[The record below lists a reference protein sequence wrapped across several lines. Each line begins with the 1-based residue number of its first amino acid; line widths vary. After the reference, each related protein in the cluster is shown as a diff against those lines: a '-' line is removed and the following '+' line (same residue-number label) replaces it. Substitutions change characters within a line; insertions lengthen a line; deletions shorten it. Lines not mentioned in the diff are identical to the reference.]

1 MSISAVPAV
10 SPTFNNGSE
19 LGRLVSAF
27 DWSTTPL
34 GPLEHWPISLRTA
47 VNLVLDSRHPMWM
60 SWGPRA
66 TFLYN
71 DAYVQVLGPAKH
83 PWALG
88 RPAEEV
94 WAEIWDVCGPLAD
107 KVFQHG
113 EASFVDDVQLFM
125 TRGDF
130 LEETYYSFSYSPIRD
145 ETGHVAGLFCPSAET
160 THKVLNAR
168 RLRTLSEL
176 AAKSLVERSVGAA
189 CDSAID
195 TLAKNPDD
203 VPFALLYWIDP
214 VHRRAVLNRST
225 GVANEDD
232 KYATP
237 ILDLD
242 AGSTLW
248 PVQEVVETC
257 QPRVVCIEPCES
269 LPFGPAAR
277 PIVEAVLLPVMCGG
291 QDQPTAVLI
300 SGVNPTRRLDEE
312 YRTFFNLIASN
323 VGAAIHNARA
333 VEEEHERLQRLAELD
348 RAKTAFFSNVSHEF
362 RTPLTL
368 MMGPLEDA
376 LADAD
381 APLPLTQKERVQA
394 AHRNSLRLLRLV
406 NTLLDFSRIEAG
418 RTKAKFCPTD
428 LAMLTA
434 ELASTFRSALNRAS
448 LKLTV
453 DCAALSEPV
462 FVDREMWEKIVLNLL
477 SNAFK
482 FTFDGGVEVRLR
494 ATPQGAELAVKD
506 TGVGVPPEQL
516 PKLFERFH
524 RIEGQRSR
532 THEGSGIG
540 LALIMELV
548 RLHHGK
554 IHADSQL
561 HEGTTFTVTIP
572 FGSRHLPPDQ
582 IYGAAANSVR
592 SGERSQ
598 AFVQEALTWLSDD
611 GVGLQEYHD
620 AAAGDDLAQVH
631 GSRLLLADDN
641 ADMRRYVSRLLS
653 KHLQV
658 ESVPDGAA
666 ALTAIRSHR
675 PDLVLT
681 DVMMPELDGF
691 GLLKAI
697 RADAELRDLP
707 VIMLSARAGEE
718 ARIEGLDAGADDYL
732 IKPFSARELTARV
745 HANLKLANVRR
756 QSMAA
761 LAESEQRFRNMAEN
775 SPVMMWITDAEGQC
789 IYLNRSWYDFTGQ
802 TEAEALG
809 LGWTNAIHTD
819 DRDATTRTFMESSGE
834 HKEFRMEYRLRRHDG
849 EYRWA
854 IDAASPRVN
863 GEGEFLGYI
872 GSVIDITE
880 RKQAEETLLNLNET
894 LKQRVEA
901 EMEARGDAEKAL
913 RQAQKMESLG
923 QLTGGIAHDFNNMLN
938 VVIGNLDMLLR
949 RLARG
954 DANVQRFASFALDGA
969 TRAAQLT
976 ERLLAFARQQPLRL
990 EPINANKLV
999 AGMSDLLHRTLGETI
1014 CTETVLA
1021 GGLWKI
1027 HTDAN
1032 QLESAILNLAVN
1044 ARDAMPEGGKLTV
1057 ETANAHLD
1065 DSYAAQHAGVPQGQY
1080 VMIAVTDTGCGMSSD
1095 IIQKAFDPFFTT
1107 KSVGK
1112 GTGLGLS
1119 QVYGFVHQSGGHVKI
1134 YSEIGQG
1141 TTVKIYLARFYGGT
1155 EDVLPNA
1162 RFTPA
1167 LSGAGT
1173 TILVVEDEE
1182 SVRHVSVEALK
1193 ELGYDVLEANGAAMA
1208 LGLLD
1213 QHPEISIM
1221 FTDVVMPEVNGRMLA
1236 DEARQRRPNLKVLFT
1251 TGYTRNAIVHNG
1263 VLDPGVHLI
1272 GKPFNLEQLARKLA
1286 EIKDA

>member
-1 MSISAVPAV
+1 MAISAAPSA
-10 SPTFNNGSE
+10 SPIFNNGSE

-27 DWSTTPL
+27 DWSKTPL
-34 GPLEHWPISLRTA
+34 GPLERWPTSLRTA

-107 KVFQHG
+107 KVFRHG

-125 TRGDF
+125 SRGDF

-145 ETGHVAGLFCPSAET
+145 ETGRVAGLFCPSAET

-176 AAKSLVERSVGAA
+176 AAKALVERSVETA
-189 CDSAID
+189 CASAID
-195 TLAKNPDD
+195 TLAKNSDD
-203 VPFALLYWIDP
+203 VPFALLYWIDAE
-214 VHRRAVLNRST
+214 HRRAVLNRST
-225 GVANEDD
+225 GVTDGADEC
-232 KYATP
+232 AAP
-237 ILDLD
+237 SLDLD
-242 AGSTLW
+242 VASAFW
-248 PVQEVVETC
+248 PVREVVETC
-257 QPRVVCIEPCES
+257 QPRSVRIEPCDS
-269 LPFGPAAR
+269 LPLGPAAR
-277 PIVEAVLLPVMCGG
+277 PIVEAVLVPIMSGG

-300 SGVNPTRRLDEE
+300 GGVNSTRRLDEE
-312 YRTFFNLIASN
+312 YRTFFNLIASH
-323 VGAAIHNARA
+323 VATAIHNARA
-333 VEEEHERLQRLAELD
+333 VEEERERLQRLAELD

-376 LADAD
+376 LADSD
-381 APLPLTQKERVQA
+381 APLPITQKERLQA

-418 RTKAKFCPTD
+418 RTKAKFRPTD
-428 LAMLTA
+428 LARLTA
-434 ELASTFRSALNRAS
+434 ELASTFRSALTRAS
-448 LKLTV
+448 LSLNV
-453 DCAALSEPV
+453 DCPPLPEPV
-462 FVDREMWEKIVLNLL
+462 FVDRDMWEKIVLNLL

-482 FTFDGGVEVRLR
+482 FTFEGGVDVSLR
-494 ATPQGAELAVKD
+494 TTPRGAELKVKD

-524 RIEGQRSR
+524 RIDGQRSR

-540 LALIMELV
+540 LALILELV

-554 IHADSQL
+554 IHADSRVN
-561 HEGTTFTVTIP
+561 EGTTFTVIIP
-572 FGSRHLPPDQ
+572 FGSQHLPADQ
-582 IYGAAANSVR
+582 IYDATADSV
-592 SGERSQ
+592 GNVERSQ
-598 AFVQEALTWLSDD
+598 AFVQEALTWLSDE
-611 GVGLQEYHD
+611 GLGIQEYHD
-620 AAAGDDLAQVH
+620 ASAGDDLAQVE

-641 ADMRRYVSRLLS
+641 ADMRQYVSRFLS
-653 KHLQV
+653 KHLHV
-658 ESVPDGAA
+658 EAVADGAA
-666 ALTAIRSHR
+666 ALAAIRAHR

-697 RADAELRDLP
+697 REDPELRDLP

-745 HANLKLANVRR
+745 HANLKLANVRKEG
-756 QSMAA
+756 MAA
-761 LAESEQRFRNMAEN
+761 LAESERRFRNMAEN
-775 SPVMMWITDAEGQC
+775 SPVMMWITDADGRC
-789 IYLNRSWYDFTGQ
+789 IYLNKSWYDFTGQ
-802 TEAEALG
+802 TEAQALG
-809 LGWTNAIHTD
+809 LGWTKAVHRD
-819 DRDATTRTFMESSGE
+819 DRDSAARTFMESSGE
-834 HKEFRMEYRLRRHDG
+834 HKDFRVEYRLRRHDG

-854 IDAASPRVN
+854 IDAASPRFD
-863 GEGEFLGYI
+863 GKGEFLGYI

-880 RKQAEETLLNLNET
+880 RKRAEETLMNLNET

-901 EMEARGDAEKAL
+901 EIGARGDAEKAL
-913 RQAQKMESLG
+913 RQAQKMEALG

-954 DANVQRFASFALDGA
+954 DANVQRFASFALEGA

-990 EPINANKLV
+990 EPVNANKLV
-999 AGMSDLLHRTLGETI
+999 AGMSDLMHRTLGETI
-1014 CTETVLA
+1014 RTETVLA
-1021 GGLWKI
+1021 GGLWQI
-1027 HTDAN
+1027 QTDGN

-1065 DSYAAQHAGVPQGQY
+1065 DIYAAQQAGVPQGQY

-1095 IIQKAFDPFFTT
+1095 TIQKAFDPFFTT

-1119 QVYGFVHQSGGHVKI
+1119 QVHGFVHQSGGYVKI

-1141 TTVKIYLARFYGGT
+1141 TTVKIYLPRFYGGL
-1155 EDVLPNA
+1155 EDA
-1162 RFTPA
+1162 RAHVRFAPA

-1213 QHPEISIM
+1213 QHPEIEIM

-1286 EIKDA
+1286 EIRDV

>member
-1 MSISAVPAV
+1 MPPSDASSTRPR
-10 SPTFNNGSE
+10 FNNGSE
-19 LGRLVSAF
+19 LGRLISAF
-27 DWSTTPL
+27 DWSRTPL
-34 GPLEHWPISLRTA
+34 GPLDQWPQSLRTA
-47 VNLVLDSRHPMWM
+47 VHLVLDSRHPMWM
-60 SWGPRA
+60 GWGPAA

-94 WAEIWDVCGPLAD
+94 WAEIWDVCGPLAE
-107 KVFQHG
+107 KVFLHG

-125 TRGDF
+125 SRGDF
-130 LEETYYSFSYSPIRD
+130 IEETYYSFSYSPIRD
-145 ETGHVAGLFCPSAET
+145 ETGRVAGLFCPSAET

-176 AAKSLVERSVGAA
+176 AAKALVERSVEAA
-189 CDSAID
+189 CASGID
-195 TLAKNPDD
+195 TLAKNPED

-214 VHRRAVLNRST
+214 VQRQAVLRRST
-225 GVANEDD
+225 GLARDD
-232 KYATP
+232 EECAAP
-237 ILDLD
+237 VLDLD
-242 AGSTLW
+242 AGGMMW
-248 PVQEVVETC
+248 PVREVVESC
-257 QPRVVCIEPCES
+257 QPRSIRIEPCKS
-269 LPFGPAAR
+269 LPPGPAGR
-277 PIVEAVLLPVMCGG
+277 PIIEAVLVPVMSGG
-291 QDQPTAVLI
+291 QEQPTAVLI
-300 SGVNPTRRLDEE
+300 GGVNPTRRLDEE
-312 YRTFFNLIASN
+312 YRTFFNLIASH
-323 VGAAIHNARA
+323 VATAIHNARA
-333 VEEEHERLQRLAELD
+333 VEEERERLQKLAELD

-376 LADAD
+376 LAEAD
-381 APLPLTQKERVQA
+381 ASLPLAQKERLQT

-418 RTKAKFCPTD
+418 RTKAKFQPTD

-434 ELASTFRSALNRAS
+434 ELTSTFRSALSRAS
-448 LKLTV
+448 LELVV
-453 DCAALSEPV
+453 DCRPLPEPV

-482 FTFDGGVEVRLR
+482 FTFQGGVRVGLR
-494 ATPQGAELAVKD
+494 ATALGAELTVQD
-506 TGVGVPPEQL
+506 TGVGVPPEEL

-524 RIEGQRSR
+524 RIEGQKSR

-554 IHADSQL
+554 IHADSRVN
-561 HEGTTFTVTIP
+561 EGTTFTVTLP
-572 FGSRHLPPDQ
+572 FGSQHLPADQ
-582 IYGAAANSVR
+582 IYDASTDRANT
-592 SGERSQ
+592 GERSQ
-598 AFVQEALTWLSDD
+598 AFVQEALTWLATDAP
-611 GVGLQEYHD
+611 GVRDYHD
-620 AAAGDDLAQVH
+620 DSALDDLAQVE
-631 GSRLLLADDN
+631 GSRVLLADDN
-641 ADMRRYVSRLLS
+641 ADMRQYVSRLLS
-653 KHLQV
+653 KHLRV
-658 ESVPDGAA
+658 EAVADGAA
-666 ALTAIRSHR
+666 ALAAIRANR

-697 RADAELRDLP
+697 REDPELRALP

-756 QSMAA
+756 ESMAA

-789 IYLNRSWYDFTGQ
+789 TYLNRSWYDFTGQ
-802 TEAEALG
+802 AEADCLG
-809 LGWTNAIHTD
+809 LGWTKAIHPD
-819 DRDATTRTFMESSGE
+819 DRDAVERTFTEASAAR
-834 HKEFRMEYRLRRHDG
+834 KEFRIEYRLRRHDG

-854 IDAASPRVN
+854 IDAASPRLS
-863 GEGEFLGYI
+863 GDSEFLGYI

-880 RKQAEETLLNLNET
+880 RKQAEEALLNLNET
-894 LKQRVEA
+894 LKQRVDA
-901 EMEARGDAEKAL
+901 EIAARADAEKAL

-938 VVIGNLDMLLR
+938 VVIGNLDMLIR

-954 DANVQRFASFALDGA
+954 DSNVQRFASFALDGA

-990 EPINANKLV
+990 EPVNANKLV

-1014 CTETVLA
+1014 RTETVLS

-1044 ARDAMPEGGKLTV
+1044 ARDAMPDGGKLTV

-1065 DSYAAQHAGVPQGQY
+1065 DIYAAMHAGVPQGQY

-1095 IIQKAFDPFFTT
+1095 VIQKAFDPFFTT

-1119 QVYGFVHQSGGHVKI
+1119 QVHGFVHQSGGHVKI
-1134 YSEIGQG
+1134 YSEVGQG
-1141 TTVKIYLARFYGGT
+1141 TTVKIYLPRFYGASEEVET
-1155 EDVLPNA
+1155 NT

-1167 LSGAGT
+1167 FSGSGT

-1182 SVRHVSVEALK
+1182 SVRHVSVEALN
-1193 ELGYDVLEANGAAMA
+1193 ELGYNVLEANGAAMA
-1208 LGLLD
+1208 LQLLD
-1213 QHPEISIM
+1213 QHPDISIM
-1221 FTDVVMPEVNGRMLA
+1221 FTDVVMPEINGRMLA

-1286 EIKDA
+1286 ELRDA

>member
-1 MSISAVPAV
+1 MSISAAPSARRI
-10 SPTFNNGSE
+10 FNNGSE

-34 GPLEHWPISLRTA
+34 GPLEGWPTSLRTA

-60 SWGPRA
+60 GWGPQA

-88 RPAEEV
+88 SPAQEV

-107 KVFQHG
+107 KVFRHG

-125 TRGDF
+125 SRGDF

-145 ETGHVAGLFCPSAET
+145 ETGRVAGLFCPSAET

-176 AAKSLVERSVGAA
+176 AAKALVERSVHTA
-189 CDSAID
+189 CASAID
-195 TLAKNPDD
+195 TLGKNSQD

-214 VHRRAVLNRST
+214 VHRRAVLNRSS
-225 GVANEDD
+225 GIAEGIDEC
-232 KYATP
+232 ATP
-237 ILDLD
+237 VLDLD
-242 AGSTLW
+242 AEHDLW
-248 PVQEVVETC
+248 PLRAVLETC
-257 QPRVVCIEPCES
+257 QPQTVRIERCTA
-269 LPFGPAAR
+269 LPLGPADR
-277 PIVEAVLLPVMCGG
+277 PILEAVLVPVMSGG

-300 SGVNPTRRLDEE
+300 GGVNPTRRLDEE
-312 YRTFFNLIASN
+312 YRTFFNLIASH
-323 VGAAIHNARA
+323 VGTAIHNARA
-333 VEEEHERLQRLAELD
+333 VEEERERLHRLAELD
-348 RAKTAFFSNVSHEF
+348 GAKTAFFSNVSHEF

-381 APLPLTQKERVQA
+381 APLPLAQKERLQT

-418 RTKAKFCPTD
+418 RTTAKFRPTE
-428 LAMLTA
+428 LATLTA
-434 ELASTFRSALNRAS
+434 ELASTFHSALTRAS
-448 LKLTV
+448 LELTV
-453 DCAALSEPV
+453 DCPPLAEPV

-482 FTFDGGVEVRLR
+482 FTFEGGIEVRLR
-494 ATPQGAELAVKD
+494 ATPEGAELTVKD
-506 TGVGVPPEQL
+506 TGVGVPPEEL

-554 IHADSQL
+554 IHAQSRL
-561 HEGTTFTVTIP
+561 NEGTTFKVTIP
-572 FGSRHLPPDQ
+572 FGSQHLPADR
-582 IYGAAANSVR
+582 IYDAPAESSR
-592 SGERSQ
+592 DSERSQ
-598 AFVQEALTWLSDD
+598 AFVEEALTWLSNDAL
-611 GVGLQEYHD
+611 GMREYHD
-620 AAAGDDLAQVH
+620 EAVGEDLAQVE

-641 ADMRRYVSRLLS
+641 ADMRQYVSRLLS
-653 KHLQV
+653 NHLHV
-658 ESVPDGAA
+658 EAVADGAA
-666 ALTAIRSHR
+666 ALAAIRSRR

-681 DVMMPELDGF
+681 DVMMPGLDGF

-697 RADAELRDLP
+697 RDDAELRDLP

-718 ARIEGLDAGADDYL
+718 ARIEGLHAGADDYL

-756 QSMAA
+756 ESMAA
-761 LAESEQRFRNMAEN
+761 LAESEQRFRNMAES
-775 SPVMMWITDAEGQC
+775 SPMMMWITDADGYC
-789 IYLNRSWYDFTGQ
+789 TYLNKSWYDFTAQ
-802 TEAEALG
+802 SEAEALG
-809 LGWTNAIHTD
+809 IGWTQAVHPD
-819 DRDATTRTFMESSGE
+819 DRDSAARTFMESCGE
-834 HKEFRMEYRLRRHDG
+834 HKEFRVEYRLRRRDG

-854 IDAASPRVN
+854 IDAASPRFS
-863 GEGEFLGYI
+863 GEGEFLGYV

-894 LKQRVEA
+894 LRQRVEA
-901 EMEARGDAEKAL
+901 EIEARGDAEKAL

-954 DANVQRFASFALDGA
+954 DVNVQRFASFALDGA

-990 EPINANKLV
+990 QPINPNKLM

-1014 CTETVLA
+1014 RTETVLA
-1021 GGLWKI
+1021 GGLWKV

-1032 QLESAILNLAVN
+1032 QLESAIVNLAVN

-1065 DSYAAQHAGVPQGQY
+1065 DIYAAQHAGVPQGQY

-1095 IIQKAFDPFFTT
+1095 VIQKAFDPFFTT

-1119 QVYGFVHQSGGHVKI
+1119 QVHGFVHQSGGHVKI
-1134 YSEIGQG
+1134 YSEVAQG
-1141 TTVKIYLARFYGGT
+1141 TTVKIYLPRYYGSS
-1155 EDVLPNA
+1155 EDAPPIT

-1167 LSGAGT
+1167 FSGSGT
-1173 TILVVEDEE
+1173 TVLVVEDEE
-1182 SVRHVSVEALK
+1182 SVRHVSVDALT
-1193 ELGYDVLEANGAAMA
+1193 ELGYTVLEANGAAMA
-1208 LGLLD
+1208 LRLLD
-1213 QHPEISIM
+1213 QHPEISLM

-1236 DEARQRRPNLKVLFT
+1236 DEARRRRPDLKVLFT

-1286 EIKDA
+1286 ELKDA